1 MTVLTLFEKLRL
13 LSLVDRFGIH
23 LVSNRPGE
31 VTVRVSSWDEHES
44 LFTSLLDRL
53 TAEGYVYSVEKK
65 GDFLNISYPRDL
77 LNDRDAIDHLLFIL
91 NEFGLY

>member
-23 LVSNRPGE
+23 LVSSRPGE

-53 TAEGYVYSVEKK
+53 TAEGYVYSVEKN
-65 GDFLNISYPRDL
+65 GNFLNISYPRDL
-77 LNDRDAIDHLLFIL
+77 LNDRDTIDHLLFIL